1 MMKLTTQRQAILDTI
16 NQSNQHWDA
25 EVLARAL
32 SDAGHSIGIAT
43 IYRGLTALE
52 HAGLIEAIHLGDKK
66 RYERSDKAHHD
77 HLICRVCGSIEEFFD
92 EEIEQRQRDVAN
104 KHAFQ
109 MDGHQL
115 LIFGTCKACL
125 KTQNQ
130 GGQA

>member
-1 MMKLTTQRQAILDTI
+1 KLTAQRQAILDMI

-25 EVLARAL
+25 DILARAL

-52 HAGLIEAIHLGDKK
+52 KAGLVQVIHLGDKK

-77 HLICRVCGSIEEFFD
+77 HLVCRLCGSIEEFLD
-92 EEIEQRQRDVAN
+92 EDIEERQRHVAN
-104 KHAFQ
+104 EYNFH

-115 LIFGTCKACL
+115 LIFGICQRCL
-125 KTQNQ
+125 DMNKK
-130 GGQA
+130 GEL

>member
-1 MMKLTTQRQAILDTI
+1 MTKLTAQRQAILDTI

-52 HAGLIEAIHLGDKK
+52 DAGLIEAMHLGDKK
-66 RYERSDKAHHD
+66 RYERSDKSHHD
-77 HLICRVCGSIEEFFD
+77 HLVCRICGSIEEFFD
-92 EEIEQRQRDVAN
+92 AQIEQRQHHVCKQYEFD
-104 KHAFQ
+104 

-125 KTQNQ
+125 TSAQQ
-130 GGQA
+130 GKKL

>member
-1 MMKLTTQRQAILDTI
+1 MIKLTAQRQAILDMI

-25 EVLARAL
+25 DILARAL

-52 HAGLIEAIHLGDKK
+52 NAGLVQVIHLGDKK

-77 HLICRVCGSIEEFFD
+77 HLVCRLCGAIEEFFD
-92 EEIEQRQRDVAN
+92 ERIEERQRHVA
-104 KHAFQ
+104 KQYDFH

-115 LIFGTCKACL
+115 LIFGICQTCL
-125 KTQNQ
+125 KINKKGEQS
-130 GGQA
+130 